1 MEENRRRGLSSEGKR
16 TEEKRI
22 QWENGGQSTALLM
35 FIFRIYLYW
44 EFWHKTHEMI
54 PNDKGFWVE
63 FAVKADLSDDPWK
76 LDLRNL
82 SRKGGSID
90 KQLDSHHN

>member
-1 MEENRRRGLSSEGKR
+1 MVHKRSDVHREIKRNGVEGVERVAGIRVR
-16 TEEKRI
+16 TRVTDSCKE
-22 QWENGGQSTALLM
+22 STALLM
-35 FIFRIYLYW
+35 FIFCIYLYW

-76 LDLRNL
+76 LECV
-82 SRKGGSID
+82 
-90 KQLDSHHN
+90 